1 VSLFSITNNTARAD
15 QLTTATAVCARRRGL
30 CTVCWGIFVM
40 LWLPDSPVKSARYFT
55 DRERTILVERVREND
70 TGIQGRKWRWDVSL
84 SQCRTP
90 CQPAA

>member
-1 VSLFSITNNTARAD
+1 
-15 QLTTATAVCARRRGL
+15 
-30 CTVCWGIFVM
+30 M